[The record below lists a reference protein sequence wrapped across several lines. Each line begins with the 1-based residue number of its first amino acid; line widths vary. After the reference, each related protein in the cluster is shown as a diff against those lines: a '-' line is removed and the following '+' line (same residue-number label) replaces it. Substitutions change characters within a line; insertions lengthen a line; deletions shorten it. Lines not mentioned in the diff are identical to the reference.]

1 MKRSGVPR
9 TDRIVLTERIIRRLS
24 PLSVL
29 ELGSGDHSFQD
40 ALRGGKARWVKV
52 DFAEPCDVVCDF
64 NAPGV
69 ALPFG
74 DCEFD
79 LVVCTEVLE
88 HLLWPQRLLAELNRL
103 LLPGGNILLSV
114 PNISSLS
121 YRIAWALGRIPSCAA
136 SGNLP
141 VELGSTAYISDT
153 GNLLGG
159 HVIDFNKRRLV
170 LLLKSTGFDPVLIK
184 GSGIIWHRQVLPHWL
199 VPPSLSSNIICLAR
213 KV

>member
-1 MKRSGVPR
+1 MRKTVKYTSRLYVTETMLRS
-9 TDRIVLTERIIRRLS
+9 LHFS
-24 PLSVL
+24 QVL
-29 ELGSGDHSFQD
+29 EVGAGDYSFDYLKDVKGSWT
-40 ALRGGKARWVKV
+40 KI
-52 DFAEPCDVVCDF
+52 DFSPPCNILCDL
-64 NAPGV
+64 NSPELV
-69 ALPFG
+69 LPI
-74 DCEFD
+74 ETSSFD
-79 LVVCTEVLE
+79 LVICTEVLE